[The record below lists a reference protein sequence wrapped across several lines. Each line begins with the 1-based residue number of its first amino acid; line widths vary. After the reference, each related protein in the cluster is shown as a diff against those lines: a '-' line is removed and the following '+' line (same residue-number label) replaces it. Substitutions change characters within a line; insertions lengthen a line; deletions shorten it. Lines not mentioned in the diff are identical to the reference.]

1 MSRTFLIFFLYF
13 MFYFCYQTLKYS
25 VELDQIDHILKIYE
39 KRIYAFFLKNIK
51 IPAVAEDLTQD
62 VLMKLWIRR
71 KTLQDVHNMES
82 FVFTIAKHHVI
93 DHLRKA
99 RTNQNYK
106 EALVKQIK
114 VEQPRALDNI
124 IYKEYT
130 TMLEEVL
137 DELPPRQ
144 KEVFQL
150 SRLNGLTHD
159 EIATRLNISNKT
171 VRNHLFEALQY
182 IRARINTDSITLMG
196 ILILCQ

>member
-1 MSRTFLIFFLYF
+1 

-106 EALVKQIK
+106 EALAKQIK
-114 VEQPRALDNI
+114 IEQPRALDNI

>member
-1 MSRTFLIFFLYF
+1 V
-13 MFYFCYQTLKYS
+13 KYS
-25 VELDQIDHILKIYE
+25 EELDQIDDILKIYE

-51 IPAVAEDLTQD
+51 IPVVAEDLTQD
-62 VLMKLWIRR
+62 VLIKLWIRR
-71 KTLQDVHNMES
+71 KTLDNIDNVET
-82 FVFTIAKHHVI
+82 FIFTMAKHHVI

-106 EALVKQIK
+106 EALVRQIK
-114 VEQPRALDNI
+114 VEHPRALDNI

-144 KEVFQL
+144 KEVFKL
-150 SRLNGLTHD
+150 SRQNGLSHD
-159 EIATRLNISNKT
+159 EIATQLNISNKT

-182 IRARINTDSITLMG
+182 IRARINTDSITLIGM
-196 ILILCQ
+196 ILLWY